1 MTRLGICGHQYDE
14 EQTTSALCPVCE
26 EKLFGT
32 LPVLL
37 GSRTEVSLAMN
48 IRSELLREIAQMM
61 VEKEELH
68 RTMRISQ
75 LIDKRKAKWWVE
87 HRKYSVPEIMAALM

>member
-14 EQTTSALCPVCE
+14 EQTVSTLCPVCE

-48 IRSELLREIAQMM
+48 IRSELLREVALMM
-61 VEKEELH
+61 VENEDLH
-68 RTMRISQ
+68 RNMRISQ

-87 HRKYSVPEIMAALM
+87 HRKYSVQEIMVALL